1 MIRQSDFPG
10 WSKEQIDKFNF
21 HPIISKSNTYFFEE
35 ARFIALNNV
44 IIGEDENGE
53 KIYWSLRFSAFIR
66 TMLLNYQSCNDEFL
80 NKMLGFLDES
90 ELVYKNYLNKEEQEK
105 IKEDFV

>member
-10 WSKEQIDKFNF
+10 WSKEQIDKFNS
-21 HPIISKSNTYFFEE
+21 HPMISKSYDSFFEE
-35 ARFIALNNV
+35 ARWTALNNV

-53 KIYWSLRFSAFIR
+53 KIYWSLRFNAFMQ
-66 TMLLNYQSCNDEFL
+66 TMILNTNSCNDAFF
-80 NKMLGFLDES
+80 NKMIGFLDEY
-90 ELVYKNYLNKEEQEK
+90 ELAYKNYLNNEEQNK

>member
-10 WSKEQIDKFNF
+10 WSKEQIDKFNS
-21 HPIISKSNTYFFEE
+21 HPMISKSYEYFFDYT
-35 ARFIALNNV
+35 RWSALNNV

-53 KIYWSLRFSAFIR
+53 KIYWSLRFNAFMQ
-66 TMLLNYQSCNDEFL
+66 TMILNTNSCNDAFF
-80 NKMLGFLDES
+80 NKMIGFLDEY
-90 ELVYKNYLNKEEQEK
+90 ELAYKNYLNNEEQNK

>member
-10 WSKEQIDKFNF
+10 WSKEQIDKFNS
-21 HPIISKSNTYFFEE
+21 HPMISKSYEYFFEYT
-35 ARFIALNNV
+35 RWSVLNNV

-53 KIYWSLRFSAFIR
+53 KIYWSLRFNAFMQSMI
-66 TMLLNYQSCNDEFL
+66 LNTNSCTDEFL
-80 NKMLGFLDES
+80 NKMIGFLDEY
-90 ELVYKNYLNKEEQEK
+90 ELAYKNYLNNEKQEK